1 MPSQLLTL
9 QTDLTS
15 LKYGQDRPAYG
26 SSGQPF
32 IQSPLPENATSA
44 QKTKYELIR
53 TSIDFPV
60 RGGSTLYNGLIVPLT
75 AEEDRKRIERFLK
88 SGPRGLAFIQ
98 KQELLQLAN
107 PKTEVGYQ
115 VNVNAE
121 NNAGNFLETLVAR
134 GNLSNL
140 ENTRIF
146 NNGTNLLK
154 QVGAM
159 GSGAHFDRHGTV
171 PVNPFQSTYQY
182 VVSMQNVENDK
193 TGNRLRILYE
203 LKINNTGNIPLAGT
217 QLQQSNVKLETIN
230 ALGLSRNPNL
240 LFQYIGGPNSIAGN
254 GYTYIRRLT
263 NSTGLLPIG
272 GNLVNNIP
280 LAASQFVRK
289 PVLSKDDRLVKFVQ
303 DIFVSGSV
311 KTGQEMYKYNTP
323 NNTTKKGSTQE
334 LIKRYEDTVDNVQY
348 DGTSSPFS
356 YTLNYKQII
365 AKDTTLK
372 GAIGSDFRSEL
383 PTGSNVPSSS
393 IDHYISL
400 NKGIGNP
407 GSKNIK
413 RTSYNLVGKGS
424 NNSGVD
430 SINMLDV
437 GVNPLELPQEP
448 KDLINF
454 LITAVEV
461 QPRTQLDGTSFHSTV
476 LAFRAFIT
484 NFRDNHNADY
494 SSHKYV
500 GRAENFYTYQGVDR
514 QISLSFKIAAQ
525 SRVEMRPLYRKLNYL
540 VSQVYPSYSE
550 LTSGAGNGFMRAP
563 LVKMTVGDYLYDQPG
578 LIKNINISVNDEYP
592 WEIALDKTGAGGADD
607 DMYQLPQVLDID
619 MTFIPIHNFLPRRS
633 FWLNGQ
639 NYNFA
644 PFITPNTSSSG
655 SASSNIFGI

>member
-9 QTDLTS
+9 QTDLTN

-32 IQSPLPENATSA
+32 IQAPLPENATPN
-44 QKTKYELIR
+44 QNTRYELIR

-60 RGGSTLYNGLIVPLT
+60 RGGSTLLNGLVVPLT
-75 AEEDRKRIERFLK
+75 AETDRRRIEKFLK

-98 KQELLQLAN
+98 KQELLQLSN
-107 PKTEVGYQ
+107 PKTEVGTQ
-115 VNVNAE
+115 LNVNAA
-121 NNAGNFLETLVAR
+121 NNAGTFLETLVAR

-182 VVSMQNVENDK
+182 IVGMQNVENDK
-193 TGNRLRILYE
+193 IPNRLRILYE
-203 LKINNTGNIPLAGT
+203 LKINNTGNVPLAGT

-263 NSTGLLPIG
+263 NTTGLLPVG
-272 GNLVNNIP
+272 GDLVNNIP
-280 LAASQFVRK
+280 LIASQFVRK
-289 PVLSKDDRLVKFVQ
+289 PLLSKDDRLVKFVQ

-311 KTGQEMYKYNTP
+311 KPGTEMYRYYTP
-323 NNTTKKGSTQE
+323 NNTTKKGSNQE

-365 AKDTTLK
+365 AKDTTFK
-372 GAIGSDFRSEL
+372 GAIRTDFRSEL
-383 PTGSNVPSSS
+383 PTGSEIPSSS
-393 IDHYISL
+393 AEHYLNL

-407 GSKNIK
+407 GNKSIK
-413 RTSYNLVGKGS
+413 RSSYSLVGKPG
-424 NNSGVD
+424 NDQGVD
-430 SINMLDV
+430 SINMLDI
-437 GVNPLELPQEP
+437 GVNPLDLPQEP

-454 LITAVEV
+454 IITSIEV
-461 QPRTQLDGTSFHSTV
+461 QPGSKLHPV
-476 LAFRAFIT
+476 PLAFRAFIT
-484 NFRDNHNADY
+484 NFRDNHNAEY

-500 GRAENFYTYQGVDR
+500 GRAENFYTYTGVDR
-514 QISLSFKIAAQ
+514 QISFSFKIAAQ
-525 SRVEMRPLYRKLNYL
+525 SRAEMKPLYRKLNYL
-540 VSQVYPSYSE
+540 VSQVYPAYSE
-550 LTSGAGNGFMRAP
+550 LTSGAGNGFMRSP
-563 LVKMTVGDYLYDQPG
+563 LVKLTMGDYLYNQPG
-578 LIKNINISVNDEYP
+578 FIKSLNLSVSDDSP
-592 WEIALDKTGAGGADD
+592 WEIALDKTGTGGQDD
-607 DMYQLPQVLDID
+607 DMYQLPHVID
-619 MTFIPIHNFLPRRS
+619 VDLTFIPIHNFLPRRS
-633 FWLNGQ
+633 FWLNGS
-639 NYNFA
+639 NYNIT
-644 PFITPNTSSSG
+644 PFITPNTSVANTTSG
-655 SASSNIFGI
+655 STNLFGI